1 MLAVADEPE
10 GTLYVPMMLREHLTV
25 DMAIHPLAPKAEAE
39 VQLPEGC
46 AGILFAF
53 RTKEAAF
60 EMYGENIKLMGIKCG
75 GE

>member
-1 MLAVADEPE
+1 MAVEPE

-25 DMAIHPLAPKAEAE
+25 DMAIHPIAPKAEAE
-39 VQLPEGC
+39 VQLPKDC
-46 AGILFAF
+46 AGVLFAF

-60 EMYGENIKLMGIKCG
+60 EMYGEGVKLMVIKCG